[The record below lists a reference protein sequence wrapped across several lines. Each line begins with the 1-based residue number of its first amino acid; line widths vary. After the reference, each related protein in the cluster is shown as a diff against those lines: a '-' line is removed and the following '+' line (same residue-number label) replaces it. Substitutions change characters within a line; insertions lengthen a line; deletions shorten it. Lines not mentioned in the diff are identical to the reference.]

1 MAKKS
6 SVKLSDLIQGQQN
19 LGGYSELTSY
29 REGGAKSTQVD
40 RVSKEEFMRILKS
53 MGQGPAT
60 AGTAMGPVLNPNA
73 NTKIFEE
80 FIKQTQKREE
90 LLKDA
95 TEEQVQIFKEL
106 EAVILKLKTGTHDD
120 TKALK
125 KSIDDLSKRLG
136 GTASNQAKTNIQ
148 KAIPAAYQSPAFVK
162 PLEAKE
168 GPMFTGSGLAKDT
181 EGVEAGSEEK
191 GPGLLESIGN
201 GLGNIL
207 NKVLGYKLASKLLNR
222 NKTPQAP
229 DAKIKTKSSVDKNGR
244 VLVDDKGEVRE
255 RKPGTKYQKN
265 GKWFEIDKEGKA
277 RPTKT
282 PTGIDKMKLDAK
294 GGAKKLAGRVGI
306 LAPLYAITDAVLQYE
321 ETGNLTKSLVSG
333 SSGLVG
339 GVVGDVVTANPFG
352 GVAGSMA
359 GQYVGEKINDKI
371 EGDPIKDTAKR
382 VLKSVQD
389 FAHSANQVI
398 PKATESVSNSIKS
411 LTTANEEKKKPSVEV
426 GQPTII
432 NNYNSTPVAP
442 PNINIPMASLRPTES
457 AFNRHQFRN
466 YQV

>member
-29 REGGAKSTQVD
+29 RQGSDKSTQID
-40 RVSKEEFMRILKS
+40 RVSKEEFMRILES
-53 MGQGPAT
+53 MGQGPAIT
-60 AGTAMGPVLNPNA
+60 GTATGPVLNSNP

-125 KSIDDLSKRLG
+125 KSIDDLSKRLV
-136 GTASNQAKTNIQ
+136 GTPANQAKTNIQ
-148 KAIPAAYQSPAFVK
+148 KTIPTTYQTPAYVK

-168 GPMFTGSGLAKDT
+168 GPMFTGSGLVKDT
-181 EGVEAGSEEK
+181 EDVEAGVEQE
-191 GPGLLESIGN
+191 GPGILSSLTS

-207 NKVLGYKLASKLLNR
+207 KDVLGYKLAKKFLDKT
-222 NKTPQAP
+222 KTPAVEL
-229 DAKIKTKSSVDKNGR
+229 AKKKGVDKNGR
-244 VLVDDKGEVRE
+244 VLVDEKGELRE

-282 PTGIDKMKLDAK
+282 PSGIDKMKLDAK

-306 LAPLYAITDAVLQYE
+306 LAPLYAISDAVLQYE

-339 GVVGDVVTANPFG
+339 GVVGDIATANPLG

-359 GQYVGEKINDKI
+359 GQVVGEKINEKI
-371 EGDPIKDTAKR
+371 EGDPIKDTAKK

-389 FAHSANQVI
+389 FAHAANQVI

-411 LTTANEEKKKPSVEV
+411 LTSANEEKKKPSVEV

-442 PNINIPMASLRPTES
+442 PNISIPMASLRPTES

>member
-6 SVKLSDLIQGQQN
+6 SVKLSDLMQGQQN

-53 MGQGPAT
+53 MGQEAAT
-60 AGTAMGPVLNPNA
+60 AGSATGPVLNSTP

-136 GTASNQAKTNIQ
+136 GTPANQAKTNIQ

-181 EGVEAGSEEK
+181 QDVEASSDNEH
-191 GPGLLESIGN
+191 PGILSGLTS

-207 NKVLGYKLASKLLNR
+207 KDVVGYKLAKKFLDTS
-222 NKTPQAP
+222 KTPAAEL
-229 DAKIKTKSSVDKNGR
+229 AKKKGVDKNNR
-244 VLVDDKGEVRE
+244 VLVDDKGDIRE
-255 RKPGTKYQKN
+255 RKPGAKYQKN

-282 PTGIDKMKLDAK
+282 PSGINKMKLDAT

-306 LAPLYAITDAVLQYE
+306 LAPLYAISDAVLQYE
-321 ETGNLTKSLVSG
+321 ETGNLTKSLVTG

-339 GVVGDVVTANPFG
+339 GVVGDVVTGNPFG
-352 GVAGSMA
+352 GVAGAMA
-359 GQYVGEKINDKI
+359 GQYAGEKINDNI

-389 FAHSANQVI
+389 FAHAANQVI

-432 NNYNSTPVAP
+432 NNYNSSTAAP